1 MRTPLVVA
9 GFAAIAV
16 ALATGAPSG
25 RAQSAPQLYPYCA
38 FRSGSTSCY
47 FMTLE
52 SCGRSCIANP
62 GYIGEARARPLRA
75 ALGGAAPA
83 GEPARASAR
92 TTDIRKAAR
101 AVKATAAAARSPA
114 ALRARDG
121 FGASD

>member
-101 AVKATAAAARSPA
+101 AVKAAAARSPA
-114 ALRARDG
+114 ALRARAS

>member
-16 ALATGAPSG
+16 ALATGSTSG

-52 SCGRSCIANP
+52 SCGRSCIATP
-62 GYIGEARARPLRA
+62 GYIGVARARPLRA

-101 AVKATAAAARSPA
+101 AVKAAAARSPA
-114 ALRARDG
+114 ALRARAS

>member
-1 MRTPLVVA
+1 MRTPRVVA

-101 AVKATAAAARSPA
+101 AVKAAAARSPA
-114 ALRARDG
+114 ALRARAS